1 MVSSKSWLWLVSL
14 LLVLS
19 WWAPGVMA
27 AEDAAG
33 LPVMDEA
40 GVGTVS
46 LHNLPLEKADSACLT
61 GLVRKLVS
69 AVNNHQISYL
79 KMLIFADDSVVTDML
94 AGPHLVIK
102 RGPPHNHALIVP
114 LNQGAG
120 YFLTRTGESF
130 YTQGVM
136 PDNFGFSKCTK

>member
-1 MVSSKSWLWLVSL
+1 MVSSKAWLWLVSL

-19 WWAPGVMA
+19 WWAPAAIA

-33 LPVMDEA
+33 LPIMDEA

-46 LHNLPLEKADSACLT
+46 LHNVPLEKADSACLT
-61 GLVRKLVS
+61 GLVQKLVS
-69 AVNNHQISYL
+69 AADNHQISYL

-102 RGPPHNHALIVP
+102 RDAPHNNALIVP

-120 YFLTRTGESF
+120 YFLTRTGQSF

-136 PDNFGFSKCTK
+136 PENFVFSKCLK